1 MADSTD
7 ISSSSKRKRVRGP
20 TMLKEIQK
28 VHRTGV
34 KMRVEFDPETMDCI
48 GVGKNASY
56 FHSYAALVARER
68 CSILKDEWK
77 DISDEVKK
85 DIWKDIEVF

>member
-1 MADSTD
+1 
-7 ISSSSKRKRVRGP
+7 
-20 TMLKEIQK
+20 MLKEIQK

-48 GVGKNASY
+48 GDNACI
-56 FHSYAALVARER
+56 FHSYVALVARER
-68 CSILKDEWK
+68 CSILKDEWN

>member
-1 MADSTD
+1 
-7 ISSSSKRKRVRGP
+7 
-20 TMLKEIQK
+20 
-28 VHRTGV
+28 V
-34 KMRVEFDPETMDCI
+34 KLQVEFDPETMDCI

-77 DISDEVKK
+77 DIPDEVKQN
-85 DIWKDIEVF
+85 IWKDIEVF